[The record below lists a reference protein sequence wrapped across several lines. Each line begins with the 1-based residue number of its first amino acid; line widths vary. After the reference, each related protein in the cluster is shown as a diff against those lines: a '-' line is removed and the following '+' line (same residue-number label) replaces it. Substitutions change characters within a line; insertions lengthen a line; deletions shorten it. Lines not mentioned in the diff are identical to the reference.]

1 MNQAVSPLLV
11 EPGPVAAN
19 QPAVVDAQG
28 PFTHADIGLASAR
41 VAGRLLAGRSDLAEA
56 RVALLVEPG
65 FAFPAALWG
74 VWRAGGVAVP
84 LALSHPAAELDYVL
98 GDTGAE
104 AVIASPGR
112 LDTLAPLAA
121 ARGLRLISTA
131 EALTGEP
138 GTIPEVEPGRRAL
151 IVYTS
156 GTTSRPKGAV
166 WTHHGLGVQVS
177 TLLAAWGWRRDDRA
191 LLALPLHHVHGLIN
205 VLCCA
210 LAAGACCE
218 MVPKFD
224 PRLVWQRLAS
234 GEVTVWMAVPT
245 LYHRLVAAWDE
256 ASPEE
261 QACWARE
268 AAKLRL
274 MVSGS
279 AALPVQLFER
289 WREITGHALLERYG
303 MTEIGMAL
311 SNPLQGERRPGTVGQ
326 PLPGVAVRIVDE
338 RGHEVAPGSPG
349 GLEVAG
355 EGLFR
360 EYWRRPEATAET
372 FRDGWFVTG
381 DTAVV
386 EDGRFR
392 ILGRSS
398 VDIVKSGG
406 YKISA
411 LEIEAVLR
419 DHPAVADCAVLG
431 LPDEEWGERVGA
443 AVELAAGATL
453 DLEELKSFCRERLAP
468 YKIPRSLVLVAAL
481 PRNAMGKVVKA
492 EVKGLFGGRA
502 VP

>member
-1 MNQAVSPLLV
+1 MKRASVVDGDGAHSYAELTAAA
-11 EPGPVAAN
+11 ERVAA
-19 QPAVVDAQG
+19 A
-28 PFTHADIGLASAR
+28 
-41 VAGRLLAGRSDLAEA
+41 LLAGRADLAEA
-56 RVALLVEPG
+56 RVGLLVEAG
-65 FAFPAALWG
+65 FAFPAALHGIWK
-74 VWRAGGVAVP
+74 AGGVAVP
-84 LALSHPAAELDYVL
+84 LALSHPPAELDYVL

-104 AVIASPGR
+104 AVIVSPAR
-112 LDTLAPLAA
+112 LEGLAPLAA
-121 ARGLRLISTA
+121 ARGIRLLSTA
-131 EALTGEP
+131 EMLTSAP
-138 GTIPEVEPGRRAL
+138 TPLPAIDPHRRAL

-166 WTHHGLGVQVS
+166 WSHHALGVQMD
-177 TLLAAWGWRRDDRA
+177 TLLAAWGWSSNDRI

-218 MVPKFD
+218 MLPKFD
-224 PRLVWQRLAS
+224 PRLVWERLAS
-234 GEVTVWMAVPT
+234 GDISVWMAVPT
-245 LYHRLVAAWDE
+245 LYHRLVATWDE

-261 QACWARE
+261 QTRWARQ

-289 WREITGHALLERYG
+289 WQEITGHTLLERYG

-311 SNPLQGERRPGTVGQ
+311 SNPLVGERRAGTVGQ
-326 PLPGVAVRIVDE
+326 PLPGVSVRLVDE
-338 RGHEVAPGSPG
+338 GGSEVAPGTPG
-349 GLEVAG
+349 ALEVRG

-360 EYWRRPEATAET
+360 EYWQRPEATVEA
-372 FRDGWFVTG
+372 FRDEWFVTG

-386 EDGRFR
+386 EDGFFR

-419 DHPAVADCAVLG
+419 DHPAIADCAVLG
-431 LPDEEWGERVGA
+431 LPDQEWGERVAA
-443 AVELAAGATL
+443 AVELRVGATL
-453 DLEELKSFCRERLAP
+453 ELEALKVFCRDRLAP
-468 YKIPRSLVLVAAL
+468 YKIPRTLLVVEVL
-481 PRNAMGKVVKA
+481 PRNVMGKVLKA
-492 EVKGLFGGRA
+492 EVRGLF
-502 VP
+502 V